1 MYKYLQQIVTHI
13 TPIYNIILQITTK
26 THRSQTRYYN
36 AQLDN
41 IALSLL
47 ALFSKYLKEVRFN
60 CKFHEKTGNSI

>member
-1 MYKYLQQIVTHI
+1 MYKYLQQIATHI
-13 TPIYNIILQITTK
+13 TPIYNMILPITMK

-47 ALFSKYLKEVRFN
+47 ALFSK
-60 CKFHEKTGNSI
+60 